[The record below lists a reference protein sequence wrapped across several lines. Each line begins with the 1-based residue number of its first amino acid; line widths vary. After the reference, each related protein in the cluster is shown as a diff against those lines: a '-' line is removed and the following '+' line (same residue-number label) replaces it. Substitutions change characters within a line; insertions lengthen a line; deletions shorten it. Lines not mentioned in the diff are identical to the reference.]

1 MTSHPNGSTRLYPII
16 GDPIAQVKSPGGVT
30 AALHA
35 HGVNACCV
43 PLHIGS
49 EAVDACIDGLSLARN
64 VDGILATVPHKFT
77 AFRHAASATPRATRL
92 GAANVLRRNADG
104 SWHADMLDGLA
115 FVTALR
121 RAGCEPLGLRALL
134 IGAGGAGTAIALAL
148 IEAGVAVLA
157 IHDADRARRDE
168 LLARLAGHGGAEL
181 LPGSSDPSGFDIISN
196 ATPAGMRPIDPVPVQ
211 IVHLSSAM
219 TLGDV
224 ITVPEVTPL
233 LVAARAAGCRTT
245 TGIDM
250 FHAGLELIIDFL
262 LNR

>member
-1 MTSHPNGSTRLYPII
+1 MSLPNGSTRLYPII

-30 AALHA
+30 AALRA
-35 HGVNACCV
+35 HGVNAHCV
-43 PLHIGS
+43 PLHIGI
-49 EAVDACIDGLSLARN
+49 EAVDTCIEGLSLVRN
-64 VDGILATVPHKFT
+64 VDGILATVPHKFA

-92 GAANVLRRNADG
+92 GTANVLRRNGDS

-134 IGAGGAGTAIALAL
+134 IGAGGAGTAIAFEL

-157 IHDADRARRDE
+157 IHDADRTRRDQ
-168 LLARLAGHGGAEL
+168 LVARLAGHRGAEL
-181 LPGSSDPSGFDIISN
+181 LPGSPDPSGFDIIVN

-211 IVHLSSAM
+211 IAHLSSAM
-219 TLGDV
+219 ILGDV

-233 LVAARAAGCRTT
+233 LAAARAVGCRTT

-250 FHAGLELIIDFL
+250 FHAGLGLIIDFL